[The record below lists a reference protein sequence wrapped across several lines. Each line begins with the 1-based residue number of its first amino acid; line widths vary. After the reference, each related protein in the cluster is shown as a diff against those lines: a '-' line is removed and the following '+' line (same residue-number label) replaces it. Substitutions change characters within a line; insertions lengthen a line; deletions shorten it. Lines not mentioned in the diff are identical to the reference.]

1 MMKCLLSELRD
12 KEIISMADGSRLGC
26 PEDAELDLETGQ
38 ITKLIVPGRLRLFG
52 LLGREEDLRLPWPE
66 IHRFG
71 MDTILVKHTPLCHQ
85 KPFL

>member
-26 PEDAELDLETGQ
+26 PEDAELDMETGQ

-52 LLGREEDLRLPWPE
+52 LFGREEDLILPWSD

-71 MDTILVKHTPLCHQ
+71 IDTILIKNAQLCQQ
-85 KPFL
+85 KRLI